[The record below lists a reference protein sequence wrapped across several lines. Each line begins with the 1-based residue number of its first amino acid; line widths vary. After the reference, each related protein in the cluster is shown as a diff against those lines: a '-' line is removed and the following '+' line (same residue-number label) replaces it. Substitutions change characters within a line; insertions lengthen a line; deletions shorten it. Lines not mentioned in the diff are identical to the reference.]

1 MPQSESNK
9 KYSMSFT
16 TGGLLYNESLTI
28 AELFSEL
35 NDWNSVQSKALE
47 TNVLQHRTIN
57 SAKRT
62 CREIIGRLKTLT
74 SEEIRLLIEGTRQEQ
89 IHILWLAICKRYRFI
104 NDFAVE
110 VIREKFLSFN
120 NSLTRDDYDSF
131 FNTKAEWHEE
141 LNALTEA
148 TRNKLRQIA
157 MKMLREVGIISKSNT
172 INPAL
177 LSPRFVNVILRDSR
191 EFLAVFPVSDSDIK
205 NVL

>member
-1 MPQSESNK
+1 M
-9 KYSMSFT
+9 
-16 TGGLLYNESLTI
+16 YNISLTVI
-28 AELFSEL
+28 TQQC
-35 NDWNSVQSKALE
+35 V
-47 TNVLQHRTIN
+47 TYV
-57 SAKRT
+57 
-62 CREIIGRLKTLT
+62 
-74 SEEIRLLIEGTRQEQ
+74 
-89 IHILWLAICKRYRFI
+89 KRYRFI

-177 LSPRFVNVILRDSR
+177 LSPRFVNVISRDSR

>member
-1 MPQSESNK
+1 MAET

-16 TGGLLYNESLTI
+16 TGGLLFQESVTL
-28 AELFSEL
+28 AELYSEL
-35 NDWNSVQSKALE
+35 GDWNSVQSKALE
-47 TNVLQHRTIN
+47 TNALQHRTI
-57 SAKRT
+57 SSSKRT
-62 CREIIGRLKTLT
+62 CREITGRLKTLT
-74 SEEIRLLIEGTRQEQ
+74 PDELQLLTTGTRQEQ
-89 IHILWLAICKRYRFI
+89 IHILWLAICKRYRFLH
-104 NDFAVE
+104 DFAVE
-110 VIREKFLSFN
+110 IVREKFLSFN
-120 NSLTRDDYDSF
+120 HSLTRDDYDSF